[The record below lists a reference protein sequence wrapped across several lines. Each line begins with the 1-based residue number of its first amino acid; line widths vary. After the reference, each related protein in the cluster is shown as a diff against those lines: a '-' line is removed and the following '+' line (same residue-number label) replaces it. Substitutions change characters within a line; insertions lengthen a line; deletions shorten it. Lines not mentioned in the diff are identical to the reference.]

1 MTKGKITNW
10 TLLAVS
16 ALLVLTSSAFAV
28 SQGDVVRLKQ
38 KAARGEAFTPAEQR
52 LADEARTEL
61 GSMFVWPSQQ
71 ANHRPPRNPL
81 DVYIAAE
88 VDYEWIDITGVGT
101 PAGITGDD
109 ESVGPF
115 ELGFDFTYYDQVY
128 SQVFMTSN
136 GWAGFQDPGGWAIY
150 FNGTLPD
157 NLDPHAVAYIFW
169 DDLYPPSGGE
179 FYYYAD
185 DANNRFVMSWINIPH
200 IGTEDELYTF
210 QIILTPDGNIR
221 YNYQLVHEGGNYG
234 NSSCTVG
241 IENETSTDGVEVCYD
256 GTGLLPVTEMSLL
269 LGQPDGVPL
278 SVEDLAVSVNDH
290 DVTLTWTDPTED
302 TNGNPVPLTNIEVWE
317 GRPGGGDLV
326 ATVAPGVETVLLTDV
341 LDGSKV
347 YYVRAY
353 ADPFYGAS
361 RHVNA
366 IVGTPSYAND
376 FDTNDG
382 GWTSEEGWTWGVPR
396 NGMAP
401 EPFSTP
407 NVWGTDFVDGFPAFA
422 DYSLVFDNGLVI
434 ANDNGV
440 IEFNAWWRTDW
451 GWDGCNFKASLDG
464 GQTWEVVEPEGGYTV
479 TEMFTGTQNPL
490 SGEPAWTDIS
500 NGWQHI
506 EIPLDAYIGE
516 APMFKFHF
524 GSSDWAQ
531 GNPGFYLDDV
541 IIWGL
546 DEPVYATVSGNVTL
560 DGGNGAMTAVDVR
573 ANGFGSP
580 TTHPAANGSYTLSNV
595 LTGQRTISASL
606 AGYHPASESVPVVEG
621 GNTGVNLTLTRLDPP
636 PPTNVSGTVVS
647 ATGLMTLTW
656 TAPADPL
663 VDVYTIYRRL
673 AGDPDFVQQGTSTTT
688 TFQQTLTADG
698 IYQYVVTATDNN
710 VNVPVTSIRSN
721 QAVVLFGELPVT
733 QMSADGNYDDR
744 IRLSWLTPGI
754 IEGTELFYDDGTAE
768 QFYVV
773 AFPAGPSDYFCVRMT
788 PPDDANFPLLIYA
801 ATVFVEDQLD
811 IPWIG
816 ICPPSTQF
824 DGPDITNP
832 MYEWTGLHADSTPG
846 WVMCETDGSLFL
858 DTPGDFYIVYQ
869 FPPNQD
875 DQPGVGSDLNE
886 VDSRSYWTQTPNDFW
901 NLWTAH
907 DWMMRAW
914 IGGPP
919 PEGGLAMN
927 QEFYMLSTG
936 SATGYAI
943 DRVPTLPVVGSVD
956 SPGRITGGDYKK
968 AIARGPMMKQADK
981 QLNPLDRW
989 FAPYVVA
996 PKVELVTRDP
1006 RNPLDD
1012 IVNYR
1017 VYRGNTMIG
1026 EPVETNHFDLNRIEN
1041 TPYSYH
1047 VTAMYD
1053 NGVESPS
1060 SPVRT
1065 AMCNM
1070 APESPS
1076 GLIGTPIGNTQM
1088 ALAWVAPTLNRD
1100 GSALVDLAQY
1110 KVYRNDQLIA
1120 TLAAGTTTYN
1130 DTPPQNDGFYTWT
1143 VTAQDEVPNVS
1154 DPSEPFIGAVVSPF
1168 EAVDYE
1174 WVDITGV
1181 GTELTFEWWG
1191 ATAGPIDL
1199 GFSYPFLEQ
1208 EYSQVYISP
1217 GGWVSFL
1224 QTQGF
1229 WFSQP
1234 IPDGFEPHAA
1244 IYPFWDELAA
1254 GLDGGQVFVYQDSGE
1269 DRFIISWINLPHLND
1284 FNFRYTFQ
1292 LILEEDGAAI
1302 FNYNTI
1308 PSDGWPGNQDC
1319 TVGVEDATSTSAVP
1333 VYSQG
1338 AGSIAPES
1346 ETSIA
1351 FWAGPS
1357 GTITGL
1363 IREFGS
1369 NAPLNNVRVTV
1380 DEVPDLFVTTDVTGL
1395 YVLEVEPG
1403 TYHLRTHI
1411 QGYCDQDV
1419 TNVVVA
1425 DDGTAT
1431 RNFTMRQP
1439 NAAFSV
1445 TSINV
1450 LSIVGENATAEF
1462 EITNPNGQCDL
1473 EYTITTS
1480 QNWLTVTNATGNVAA
1495 NQSQMITVNG
1505 ATANFA
1511 PGDYSATIMVAHND
1525 HDSPLEIPVT
1535 ISQASDADHNP
1546 ELPTVFALHQNYP
1559 NPFNATT
1566 VLSFDVPQ
1574 ESRVELV
1581 LFNIQGQEVARPVD
1595 QMMAAGRHAVNFDA
1609 ANLPTGMYLVKM
1621 NAGSYSAV
1629 QKMVLLK

>member
-10 TLLAVS
+10 ALLAIGALMVLSTS
-16 ALLVLTSSAFAV
+16 ALAV
-28 SQGDVVRLKQ
+28 TQADVVRLKQ
-38 KAARGEAFTPAEQR
+38 KAARGEAFTPAERR
-52 LADEARTEL
+52 LADEAREQL
-61 GSMFVWPSQQ
+61 GSIIQWPSQEE
-71 ANHRPPRNPL
+71 HRRPPHSPL
-81 DVYIAAE
+81 DVYIAAD
-88 VDYEWIDITGVGT
+88 VAYEWVDITEVGT
-101 PAGITGDD
+101 PAGLTNDD
-109 ESVGPF
+109 QSVGPF
-115 ELGFDFTYYDQVY
+115 ELGFDFTFYDQVY
-128 SQVFMTSN
+128 SSVYMTSN
-136 GWAGFQDPGGWAIY
+136 GWAGFQDQGGWAAY
-150 FNGTLPD
+150 FNETIP
-157 NLDPHAVAYIFW
+157 NEAEPNAATYIFW
-169 DDLYPPSGGE
+169 DDLYPPTGGE
-179 FYYYAD
+179 YYYYED
-185 DANNRFVMSWINIPH
+185 QVNHRFIMSWINVPH

-221 YNYQLVHEGGNYG
+221 YNYQLVHEGGNFG
-234 NSSCTVG
+234 NFTCTVG
-241 IENETSTDGVEVCYD
+241 IENETSTEALEVCFD
-256 GTGLLPVTEMSLL
+256 GTGTVPVSETSILI
-269 LGQPDGVPL
+269 GQPDGVPMA
-278 SVEDLAVSVNDH
+278 VEDLAVAVNDH
-290 DVTLTWTDPTED
+290 TVTLTWNDPTED
-302 TNGNPVPLTNIEVWE
+302 TNGNPVTLTNVEVWE
-317 GRPGGGDLV
+317 GRPGSGDLV
-326 ATVAPGVETVLLTDV
+326 ATVGPNVETAVLTNV

-353 ADPFYGAS
+353 ANPYYGAS
-361 RHVNA
+361 AHIGA
-366 IVGTPSYAND
+366 IVGTPSYANN

-382 GWTSEEGWTWGVPR
+382 GWTSDEGWSWGVPQ

-407 NVWGTDFVDGFPAFA
+407 NAWGTDFENGFPAFA
-422 DYSLVFDNGLVI
+422 DYSLVFNNDLVV
-434 ANDNGV
+434 ANTNGV
-440 IEFNAWWRTDW
+440 IEFYAWWRTDF

-464 GQTWEVVEPEGGYTV
+464 GQTWEVVTPIDGYTIDA
-479 TEMFTGTQNPL
+479 MFEGTQNPL
-490 SGEPAWTDIS
+490 SGEPAWTDAS
-500 NGWQHI
+500 GGWRHI

-541 IIWGL
+541 IMWGL
-546 DEPVYATVSGNVTL
+546 DEPVFATVSGNITF
-560 DGGNGAMTAVDVR
+560 DGGNGVMTAVDVR

-580 TTHPAANGSYTLSNV
+580 STHPAANGAYTLSNV
-595 LTGQRTISASL
+595 LTGPRTITASL
-606 AGYHPASESVPVVEG
+606 TGYHPRTLDLTVVEG
-621 GNTGVNLTLTRLDPP
+621 GNTGANLTLTRLDPP
-636 PPTNVSGTVVS
+636 PPTNVQGTVVS

-656 TAPADPL
+656 TAAADPL

-673 AGDPDFVQQGTSTTT
+673 AGEQNFVQQGTSTTT

-698 IYQYVVTATDNN
+698 IYQYVVTATDNG
-710 VNVPVTSIRSN
+710 VSVPVTSVRSN
-721 QAVVLFGELPVT
+721 QATVLFGELPVT
-733 QMSADGNYDDR
+733 TLGADGDYDDR
-744 IRLSWLTPGI
+744 IHLSWLTPGT
-754 IEGTELFYDDGTAE
+754 IEGTELFYDDGSAE

-788 PPDDANFPLLIYA
+788 PPDDATYPLLIYA

-816 ICPPSTQF
+816 ICPPSDVF
-824 DGPDITNP
+824 EGPDISNA
-832 MYEWTGLHADSTPG
+832 MYEWTSLHADSTPG
-846 WVMCETDGSLFL
+846 WVTCETDGSLFL
-858 DTPGDFYIVYQ
+858 EEAGDFYIVYQ
-869 FPPNQD
+869 FPPDQN
-875 DQPGVGSDLNE
+875 DQPAVGSDWNQ
-886 VDSRSYWTQTPNDFW
+886 VDNRSYWTQTPDQFW

-914 IGGPP
+914 LGGPP
-919 PEGGLAMN
+919 PEEGLVMN
-927 QEFYMLSTG
+927 QDFYLLSTG
-936 SATGYAI
+936 SARGYAI
-943 DRVPTLPVVGSVD
+943 DRVPTLPVVGSED

-968 AIARGPMMKQADK
+968 ALARGPVKLAGNQA
-981 QLNPLDRW
+981 NPLDRW

-996 PKVELVTRDP
+996 PKLELVARDP
-1006 RNPLDD
+1006 RTPLDD
-1012 IVNYR
+1012 VVNYR

-1026 EPVETNHFDLNRIEN
+1026 EPVETDFWDLNRIEN

-1065 AMCNM
+1065 LTCNM
-1070 APESPS
+1070 EPEAPS
-1076 GLIGTPIGNTQM
+1076 GLTGTPIGTSQM

-1110 KVYRNDQLIA
+1110 KVYRSGELIA
-1120 TLAAGTTTYN
+1120 TLAAGTTTYT
-1130 DTPPQNDGFYTWT
+1130 DTPPQNDGFYAWT

-1154 DPSEPFIGAVVSPF
+1154 APSVPFIGAVVSPF
-1168 EAVDYE
+1168 EAIDYE
-1174 WVDITGV
+1174 WVDISTI
-1181 GTELTFEWWG
+1181 GTPLTFDWWG
-1191 ATAGPIDL
+1191 ATAGPIEL
-1199 GFSYPFLEQ
+1199 GFTYPFLDE
-1208 EYSQVYISP
+1208 EYSQIYISP
-1217 GGWVSFL
+1217 SGWVSF
-1224 QTQGF
+1224 QQVQGF

-1234 IPDGFEPHAA
+1234 IPDGIEPHAA
-1244 IYPFWDELAA
+1244 IYPFWDELGVFETAQVITYHDAA
-1254 GLDGGQVFVYQDSGE
+1254 D
-1269 DRFIISWINLPHLND
+1269 DRFIISWIDVPSLND

-1292 LILEEDGAAI
+1292 LILEEGGAAI
-1302 FNYNTI
+1302 FNYHTI
-1308 PSDGWPGNQDC
+1308 PDQGWPGNMDC
-1319 TVGVEDATSTSAVP
+1319 TVGVEDATSTSAVQ

-1338 AGSIAPES
+1338 SGVIPPMS

-1380 DEVPDLFVTTDVTGL
+1380 DEVPDLFVNTDVTGL

-1411 QGYCDQDV
+1411 QGYCDQDA

-1439 NAAFSV
+1439 NATFSV
-1445 TSINV
+1445 TSINI
-1450 LSIVGENATAEF
+1450 LSVTGQNATAEF

-1473 EYTITTS
+1473 EYSITT
-1480 QNWLTVTNATGNVAA
+1480 NRTWLTVSNATGNVAA
-1495 NQSQMITVNG
+1495 NQSQTITVTG
-1505 ATANFA
+1505 FTADFV
-1511 PGDYSATIMVAHND
+1511 PGDYTGTILVAHND
-1525 HDSPLEIPVT
+1525 HNSPLTIPVS
-1535 ISQASDADHNP
+1535 ISQSLDADNNA
-1546 ELPTVFALHQNYP
+1546 ELPTEFALHQNYP

-1574 ESRVELV
+1574 ESQVELV

-1595 QMMAAGRHAVNFDA
+1595 RLMAAGRHAVNFDA
-1609 ANLPTGMYLVKM
+1609 TNLPTGMYLVKM
-1621 NAGSYSAV
+1621 NAGNYSAV